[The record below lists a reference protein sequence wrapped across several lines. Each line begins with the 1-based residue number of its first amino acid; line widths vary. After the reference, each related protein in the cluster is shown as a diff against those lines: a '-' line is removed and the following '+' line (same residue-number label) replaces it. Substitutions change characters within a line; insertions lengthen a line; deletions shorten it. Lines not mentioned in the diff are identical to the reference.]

1 MQIDNLIKK
10 IKHHR
15 WLIISLLIPVMVIV
29 LLLVILVKQDT
40 APSSVGLVSS
50 QQFSAVG
57 KPEKDVKKMAGNDK
71 KTTDKETERK
81 DQITV
86 DLKGA
91 VKKPAVYTLKQD
103 SRVNDLLLLAG
114 GVTDQADTKSINLA
128 QKLTDEMVVYVAS
141 IGEER
146 PVELVGTKAHDDAD
160 SAAAQVTDKININTA
175 DLTQLQK
182 LSGVGLKKAQDI
194 IDYRE
199 QNGKFKQPEDLGNV
213 SGFGEKSLEKLKGSV
228 AVD

>member
-1 MQIDNLIKK
+1 MQIEKLIEK

-15 WLIISLLIPVMVIV
+15 WLVIGLLIPIMVIA

-50 QQFSAVG
+50 PQHNAREN
-57 KPEKDVKKMAGNDK
+57 PEKGVKKMAGNDK

-81 DQITV
+81 DRITV

-141 IGEER
+141 IGEDR
-146 PVELVGTKAHDDAD
+146 SVEIVGTKAHDDLD
-160 SAAAQVTDKININTA
+160 SPAAQATDKININA
-175 DLTQLQK
+175 FLPD
-182 LSGVGLKKAQDI
+182 D
-194 IDYRE
+194 
-199 QNGKFKQPEDLGNV
+199 V
-213 SGFGEKSLEKLKGSV
+213 SRPDGILYDRPSV
-228 AVD
+228 WSSRCAI

>member
-1 MQIDNLIKK
+1 MQIENLIGK

-15 WLIISLLIPVMVIV
+15 WLVISLLIPIMVIG
-29 LLLVILVKQDT
+29 LLLVILVKKDT

-50 QQFSAVG
+50 PQHNVG
-57 KPEKDVKKMAGNDK
+57 GKSEKGVKKMAANDN
-71 KTTDKETERK
+71 KTTDKATERK
-81 DQITV
+81 VRITV

-103 SRVNDLLLLAG
+103 SRVNDLLLLTG

-146 PVELVGTKAHDDAD
+146 PVEIVGTKAHDDVD
-160 SAAAQVTDKININTA
+160 SATAQATDKININTA
-175 DLTQLQK
+175 DLAQLQK

-199 QNGKFKQPEDLGNV
+199 QNGKFNQPEDLGNV

>member
-1 MQIDNLIKK
+1 MQIETMIEK

-15 WLIISLLIPVMVIV
+15 WLLIGLLIPIMVIG
-29 LLLVILVKQDT
+29 LLVVIFAKQDT
-40 APSSVGLVSS
+40 ASSSVGLVSS
-50 QQFSAVG
+50 TQLNAGG
-57 KPEKDVKKMAGNDK
+57 KSEKGVKKMSGNDK
-71 KTTDKETERK
+71 KTTAKETERK
-81 DQITV
+81 DRITV

-141 IGEER
+141 IGEDKSAEI
-146 PVELVGTKAHDDAD
+146 VGTKAHDDVD
-160 SAAAQVTDKININTA
+160 SAAAQAIDKININTA
-175 DLTQLQK
+175 DLAQLQK

-199 QNGKFKQPEDLGNV
+199 QNGKFNQLEDLGNV
-213 SGFGEKSLEKLKGSV
+213 SGFGEKSLEKLKESV

>member
-1 MQIDNLIKK
+1 MQIEKMIEK
-10 IKHHR
+10 IKRYR
-15 WLIISLLIPVMVIV
+15 WLLVALIVAFMVIG
-29 LLLVILVKQDT
+29 LLLVIFVKKDT

-50 QQFSAVG
+50 PQLSVVG
-57 KPEKDVKKMAGNDK
+57 KPKKGVQKDKGDDK
-71 KTTDKETERK
+71 KKTDKETERK
-81 DQITV
+81 DRITV

-103 SRVNDLLLLAG
+103 SRVNDPLLLAG

-141 IGEER
+141 IGEDS
-146 PVELVGTKAHDDAD
+146 PVEIAGTKGDVGAD
-160 SAAAQVTDKININTA
+160 SIETQSTDKININTA
-175 DLTQLQK
+175 DLAQLQR
-182 LSGVGLKKAQDI
+182 LSGVGMKKAQDI

-199 QNGKFKQPEDLGNV
+199 QNGKFNQPEDLGNV

>member
-1 MQIDNLIKK
+1 MQIENLIKK
-10 IKHHR
+10 
-15 WLIISLLIPVMVIV
+15 
-29 LLLVILVKQDT
+29 
-40 APSSVGLVSS
+40 
-50 QQFSAVG
+50 
-57 KPEKDVKKMAGNDK
+57 MATNDK
-71 KTTDKETERK
+71 KTTDKATERK
-81 DQITV
+81 DRIIV

-103 SRVNDLLLLAG
+103 SRVNDLLLLTG
-114 GVTDQADTKSINLA
+114 GVTDQADIKSINLA

-141 IGEER
+141 IGEDKS
-146 PVELVGTKAHDDAD
+146 VEIVGTKAHDDVD
-160 SAAAQVTDKININTA
+160 SATAQATDKININTA
-175 DLTQLQK
+175 DLAQLQK

-199 QNGKFKQPEDLGNV
+199 QNGKFNQPEDLGNV

>member
-1 MQIDNLIKK
+1 MQIENLIGK

-15 WLIISLLIPVMVIV
+15 WLVISLLIPIMVIG
-29 LLLVILVKQDT
+29 LLLVILVKKDT

-50 QQFSAVG
+50 PQHNAG
-57 KPEKDVKKMAGNDK
+57 ENPEKGVKKMAGNDK
-71 KTTDKETERK
+71 KTTDKERERK
-81 DQITV
+81 DRITV

-146 PVELVGTKAHDDAD
+146 PVEIVGTKAHDDVD
-160 SAAAQVTDKININTA
+160 SAAAQAIDKININTA
-175 DLTQLQK
+175 NLAQLQK
-182 LSGVGLKKAQDI
+182 LSGVGMKKAQDI

-199 QNGKFKQPEDLGNV
+199 QNGKFNQPEDLGNV

>member
-1 MQIDNLIKK
+1 MQIENLIGK

-15 WLIISLLIPVMVIV
+15 WLVIGLLIPIIVIG
-29 LLLVILVKQDT
+29 LLLVLLVKKDT

-50 QQFSAVG
+50 PQHNAGG
-57 KPEKDVKKMAGNDK
+57 KPEKSVKKMAANDK
-71 KTTDKETERK
+71 KPTDKETEHQDR
-81 DQITV
+81 ITV

-141 IGEER
+141 IGEDR
-146 PVELVGTKAHDDAD
+146 PVEIVGTKAHDDVD
-160 SAAAQVTDKININTA
+160 PAAVQTTDKININTA
-175 DLTQLQK
+175 DLAQLQK

-199 QNGKFKQPEDLGNV
+199 QNGKFNQPEDLGNV